1 MGGREGTTVAANG
14 ENGASGYETRAA
26 PVAKTTPVVDSQA
39 LRRSQGVGVLVVDGV
54 AVGVNDAGSKARVF
68 PIPIRAR

>member
-1 MGGREGTTVAANG
+1 MGEETTVAANG

-39 LRRSQGVGVLVVDGV
+39 LGRSQEVGVVVMDGV
-54 AVGVNDAGSKARVF
+54 EVGASERCW
-68 PIPIRAR
+68 